1 MIVVQIVKIG
11 LAFCLASLIVGVAT
25 VAGLFWH
32 FSHGLPDHKQLADY
46 QPATL
51 SRLYASDGRLL
62 AEYAKEKRV
71 FVPVAAMPKR
81 LLQAFIAA
89 EDQRFFTHPGI
100 DVVGVIRAV
109 IANATNPGKKMEG
122 ASGITQQVAK
132 NFLLNNQ
139 ATLARKI
146 REAILAFRIEETYSK
161 ERILELYLNEI
172 YLGSGNYGVA
182 TAALNYFDASLGQL
196 TLSEMAYLAALPKA
210 PNRYNIV
217 RNEKEAYARRDY
229 VLNRMRDDGYITAEE
244 EKQAKAEKLTLR
256 KRAPTEVVT
265 ADFFAEEVRRNLL
278 AAYGEKGLYE
288 GGLTVMTTLDP
299 AIQQVADNA
308 LREGLIAYDR
318 RHGWRGPYAKIA
330 DVKEG
335 SGWEEELGRIAQRR
349 PLYGPPGW
357 QLAVVTKV
365 EATSVAIAGL
375 PDGESG
381 TIPFAEMQWAR
392 PTLPDQRVGGFP
404 GRPAQVLNVGDVV
417 PVEKVEK
424 PTTGP
429 TGTAF
434 QPNAKPYPPKTY
446 ALRQVPNVNG
456 GVVVMDPQTGRILAM
471 SGGWSYG
478 MSQFNR
484 AVQANRQPGSSF
496 KPFVYL
502 AAMDAGFTPSTIVED
517 APFEFAPGGGQPVWR
532 PSNYGGGFMGA
543 LTVRN
548 GLEKSRNLMTV
559 RMAAQMGMKRVVQ
572 VAKEFG
578 IMDNMGAYLP
588 MALGAGDTTLLRMTM
603 GHAMLANGAR
613 EITPSLVD
621 RVQDRN
627 GHTVYRHEPRTC
639 VGCGEMPA
647 ELLKAGNKP
656 LPPQIVDMRRPFHD
670 PASVYQVVNMMLG
683 VTTRGT
689 AGQLAALGR
698 PIAGKT
704 GTTNDSRDNWF
715 IGSTPDLTIGIY
727 VGFDEPRTLGDQET
741 GGGTS
746 APVYERIARAV
757 FKDKPPVPFR
767 VPPGLRIVR
776 VDHDSGLPS
785 GGGNSID
792 EAFKPGTEPNEYGA
806 QGPQTAGSGGGGV
819 VSGDQPWQPWSSG
832 GSQWGSGAS
841 QWGSTGGA
849 GGDPNAATFSRDGAA
864 STGFRGGG
872 RRPTLSGTGETY

>member
-1 MIVVQIVKIG
+1 MKIG
-11 LAFCLASLIVGVAT
+11 LAFAVASLIVGIAT
-25 VAGLFWH
+25 VGGLFWH

-46 QPATL
+46 QPATV
-51 SRLYASDGRLL
+51 SRLYAADGRLL

-81 LLQAFIAA
+81 LLQAFVAA
-89 EDQRFFTHPGI
+89 EDQRFFTHPGVDI
-100 DVVGVIRAV
+100 LGVVRATV
-109 IANATNPGKKMEG
+109 ANVANPGKRPEG

-132 NFLLNNQ
+132 NFLLSNQ

-146 REAILAFRIEETYSK
+146 REAILAFRIENTYSK

-172 YLGSGNYGVA
+172 YLGSGNYGVS
-182 TAALNYFDASLGQL
+182 TAALNYFDRSLNEL
-196 TLSEMAYLAALPKA
+196 TLSEIAYLAALPKA

-229 VLNRMRDDGYITAEE
+229 VLGRMRDDGYITSEE

-265 ADFFAEEVRRNLL
+265 ADFFAEEVRRNLI
-278 AAYGEKGLYE
+278 AAYGEKALYE
-288 GGLTVMTTLDP
+288 SGLTVMTTLDP
-299 AIQQVADNA
+299 KIQEIADQA

-318 RHGWRGPYAKIA
+318 RHGWRGPWAKIA
-330 DVKEG
+330 DMKEG
-335 SGWEEELGRIAQRR
+335 SNWEEEFARIAQRK
-349 PLYGPPGW
+349 PLFGPPGW
-357 QLAVVTKV
+357 QLAVVTKI
-365 EATSVAIAGL
+365 EATSASIAGL
-375 PDGESG
+375 PDGEG

-404 GRPAQVLNVGDVV
+404 GRPAQVLNAGDVIA
-417 PVEKVEK
+417 VEKVEK
-424 PTTGP
+424 ATSGP
-429 TGTAF
+429 QGTAYAA
-434 QPNAKPYPPKTY
+434 NAKPYPPRTY

-484 AVQANRQPGSSF
+484 AVQAQRQPGSSF

-517 APFEFAPGGGQPVWR
+517 APFEYNPGYGQPVWR
-532 PSNYGGGFMGA
+532 PSNYGGGFLGP

-578 IMDNMGAYLP
+578 IADNMGAYLP
-588 MALGAGDTTLLRMTM
+588 MALGAVDTTLLRMTM

-613 EITPSLVD
+613 EITPSLID

-627 GHTVYRHEPRTC
+627 GKTVYRHEPRKC
-639 VGCGEMPA
+639 IGCGEVAAGGRPA
-647 ELLKAGNKP
+647 
-656 LPPQIVDMRRPFHD
+656 PPQIVDSRQPFHD

-689 AGQLAALGR
+689 AGQLAVLGR

-715 IGSTPDLTIGIY
+715 IGSTPDYTVGIY

-746 APVYERIARAV
+746 APVYERIARV
-757 FKDKPPVPFR
+757 IFKDKPPVPFR
-767 VPPGLRIVR
+767 IPPGLRIVR

-785 GGGNSID
+785 GYGNPNAID

-806 QGPQTAGSGGGGV
+806 QGPQTAGYGATV
-819 VSGDQPWQPWSSG
+819 AGDQPGPGGGQWWSG
-832 GSQWGSGAS
+832 GAGA
-841 QWGSTGGA
+841 G
-849 GGDPNAATFSRDGAA
+849 GGDPNAATFSREGGAA
-864 STGFRGGG
+864 TGFGGGG
-872 RRPTLSGTGETY
+872 RRPGLSGTGETY

>member
-1 MIVVQIVKIG
+1 MSVLNLLKVG
-11 LAFCLASLIVGVAT
+11 LAFALASLLVGIAV

-46 QPATL
+46 QPATVT
-51 SRLYASDGRLL
+51 RLYAADGRLL

-81 LLQAFIAA
+81 LIQAFVAA

-100 DVVGVIRAV
+100 DFIGLTRAV
-109 IANATNPGKKMEG
+109 IANVTNPGRRMEG

-139 ATLARKI
+139 ATFARKI
-146 REAILAFRIEETYSK
+146 REAILAFRIEQTYSK
-161 ERILELYLNEI
+161 DRILELYLNEI
-172 YLGSGNYGVA
+172 YLGGGNYGVA
-182 TAALNYFDASLGQL
+182 SAALNYFDASLGEL
-196 TLSEMAYLAALPKA
+196 TLSEIAYLAALPKA
-210 PNRYNIV
+210 PNSYSIKRH
-217 RNEKEAYARRDY
+217 EKEAYARRDY
-229 VLNRMRDDGYITAEE
+229 VLGRMRDDGYITAEE
-244 EKQAKAEKLTLR
+244 EKQAKAEKLVLR
-256 KRAPTEVVT
+256 KRAPTEIVT
-265 ADFFAEEVRRNLL
+265 ADYFAEEVRRNLV
-278 AAYGEKGLYE
+278 AAYGEKALYE
-288 GGLTVMTTLDP
+288 SGLTVMTTLDP
-299 AIQQVADNA
+299 AIQQIADVA

-330 DVKEG
+330 DMKDAN
-335 SGWEEELGRIAQRR
+335 WEEEFARIAQRR

-357 QLAVVTKV
+357 VLAVVTKLDAGS
-365 EATSVAIAGL
+365 ATISLPNADGSVS
-375 PDGESG
+375 DG

-429 TGTAF
+429 LGTAY
-434 QPNAKPYPPKTY
+434 QPNAKPYPANTY

-456 GVVVMDPQTGRILAM
+456 AVVVMDPQTGRVLAM

-484 AVQANRQPGSSF
+484 AVQAQRQPGSSF

-517 APFEFAPGGGQPVWR
+517 APFEYNPGGGQPIWR
-532 PSNYGGGFMGA
+532 PSNYGGGFLGP

-578 IMDNMGAYLP
+578 ISDNMGAYLP
-588 MALGAGDTTLLRMTM
+588 MALGAVDTTLLRMTM

-627 GHTVYRHEPRTC
+627 GKTIYRHEPREC
-639 VGCGEMPA
+639 IGCGEAPP
-647 ELLKAGNKP
+647 GQKP
-656 LPPQIVDMRRPFHD
+656 SPPQIVDTRKPFHD
-670 PASVYQVVNMMLG
+670 PASVYQVINMMLG

-689 AGQLAALGR
+689 APQVGAELKR

-715 IGSTPDLTIGIY
+715 IGSTPDYTVGIY
-727 VGFDEPRTLGDQET
+727 VGFDEPRTLGEQET

-746 APVYERIARAV
+746 APIYVRIGHV
-757 FKDKPPVPFR
+757 LFKDKPPVPFR
-767 VPPGLRIVR
+767 IPPGLRIVR

-785 GGGNSID
+785 SGPNSID

-806 QGPQTAGSGGGGV
+806 QGPQTAGAGATV
-819 VSGDQPWQPWSSG
+819 AGDQPWNGGGWSS
-832 GSQWGSGAS
+832 SGAP
-841 QWGSTGGA
+841 A
-849 GGDPNAATFSRDGAA
+849 GGDPNAATFNHEGGAA
-864 STGFRGGG
+864 TGFSGGG

>member
-1 MIVVQIVKIG
+1 VPTFAKTVIVLNLIKIG
-11 LAFCLASLIVGVAT
+11 LAFGLASLIVGLGT

-46 QPATL
+46 QPATV

-81 LLQAFIAA
+81 VLQAFVAA

-100 DVVGVIRAV
+100 DFIGLGRAV
-109 IANATNPGKKMEG
+109 IANLTNPGKRPEG

-196 TLSEMAYLAALPKA
+196 TLSEIAYLAALPKA

-217 RNEKEAYARRDY
+217 KNEKEAYARRDY
-229 VLNRMRDDGYITAEE
+229 VLGRMRDDGYITAEE
-244 EKQAKAEKLTLR
+244 EKAAKAEKLALR
-256 KRAPTEVVT
+256 KRSTTEVVQ

-288 GGLTVMTTLDP
+288 SGLTVMTTLDP
-299 AIQQVADNA
+299 AIQEIADLA

-335 SGWEEELGRIAQRR
+335 SGWEDEFARLAQRR
-349 PLYGPPGW
+349 PLFGPPTW
-357 QLAVVTKV
+357 QLAVVTRV
-365 EATSVAIAGL
+365 DAQSATIAGL
-375 PDGESG
+375 VPDGEG

-392 PTLPDQRVGGFP
+392 PTLPDQRLGGSP
-404 GRPAQVLNVGDVV
+404 GRPANVVSVGDVV
-417 PVEKVEK
+417 VVEKVEK

-429 TGTAF
+429 LGTAYR
-434 QPNAKPYPPKTY
+434 PDAKPYPPKTY
-446 ALRQVPNVNG
+446 ALRQIPNVNG
-456 GVVVMDPQTGRILAM
+456 GVVVMDPQTGRVLAM

-517 APFEFAPGGGQPVWR
+517 APFEYAPGYGQPVWR
-532 PSNYGGGFMGA
+532 PSNYGGGFLGP

-559 RMAAQMGMKRVVQ
+559 RMASQMGMKRVVQ

-627 GHTVYRHEPRTC
+627 GKTVYRHEPREC
-639 VGCGEMPA
+639 IGCGEAPA
-647 ELLKAGNKP
+647 GGKP
-656 LPPQIVDMRRPFHD
+656 PPPQIVDKRQPFHD

-689 AGQLAALGR
+689 AGQLAVLGR

-715 IGSTPDLTIGIY
+715 IGSTPDYTVGIY

-746 APVYERIARAV
+746 APIYERIARV
-757 FKDKPPVPFR
+757 IFKDKPPVPFR
-767 VPPGLRIVR
+767 IPPGLRIVK
-776 VDHDSGLPS
+776 VNHDSGLPAYP
-785 GGGNSID
+785 GDPNAID

-806 QGPQTAGSGGGGV
+806 QGPNTAGASAA
-819 VSGDQPWQPWSSG
+819 SGDAAW
-832 GSQWGSGAS
+832 
-841 QWGSTGGA
+841 
-849 GGDPNAATFSRDGAA
+849 DPNAASG
-864 STGFRGGG
+864 GGG
-872 RRPTLSGTGETY
+872 RRPALSGTGETY